1 MKTLGETLRGWRS
14 NRKWSRQTLAASS
27 GLNLN
32 IIDSLEND
40 QPLNSQLRMLG
51 ALQTLAITYQE
62 PYDTLVAI
70 WRRDASPKAEI
81 VIKKRFVSNYW
92 WRWSLTGLLIIGIG
106 MLALRYWQRL
116 DTDLRLT
123 IDSPINYSEVSSPV
137 VVDGKTLPN
146 ASVTINNQPIT
157 LQSDGSFTHSM
168 DLPSG
173 NRALVIV
180 STDQRGR
187 TVEDVRFF
195 SVKEN

>member
-14 NRKWSRQTLAASS
+14 TRKWSRQTLAASS

-40 QPLNSQLRMLG
+40 RPLNSQMSMLG
-51 ALQTLAITYQE
+51 ALRTLAITYQE
-62 PYDTLVAI
+62 SYDTLVAI
-70 WRRDASPKAEI
+70 WRRDASPKTET
-81 VIKKRFVSNYW
+81 VVRQRFVSRYW

-123 IDSPINYSEVSSPV
+123 IDSPVNYSEVSSPV

-157 LQSDGSFTHSM
+157 LQSDGSFSHSM

-195 SVKEN
+195 SVKDK